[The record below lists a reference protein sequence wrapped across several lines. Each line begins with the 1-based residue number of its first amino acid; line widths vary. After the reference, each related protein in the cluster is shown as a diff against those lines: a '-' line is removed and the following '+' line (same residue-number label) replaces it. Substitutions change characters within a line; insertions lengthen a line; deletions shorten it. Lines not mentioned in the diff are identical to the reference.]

1 MVLRIPIKRKSRCSS
16 LHGWMKLKLL
26 RENSRNSPA
35 EEKVRRCS
43 ELCEL
48 EFALIAIM
56 AVGAFL
62 LFLGYK

>member
-1 MVLRIPIKRKSRCSS
+1 MVLKIPISRKSRCWS
-16 LHGWMKLKLL
+16 LHGWTKLRLL
-26 RENSRNSPA
+26 GENSRRSSA
-35 EEKVRRCS
+35 EEKGRRCS

-62 LFLGYK
+62 IMV

>member
-35 EEKVRRCS
+35 EEKAKKNWIGKFRV
-43 ELCEL
+43 
-48 EFALIAIM
+48 
-56 AVGAFL
+56 V
-62 LFLGYK
+62 